1 MLNAL
6 ARVGDN
12 TNVVANAAALVPHYN
27 PKKEAARKM
36 AQVQSSSQSN
46 KSNISDK
53 EEKDL
58 PHTVKSKF
66 KDGDAHHDLKRSI
79 DFVA

>member
-12 TNVVANAAALVPHYN
+12 TNVVANTAALVPHYN

-36 AQVQSSSQSN
+36 GQVQSSSQSN

-58 PHTVKSKF
+58 SHTVKSKF
-66 KDGDAHHDLKRSI
+66 KDGDARHNLKHSI

>member
-6 ARVGDN
+6 ARIGDN

-36 AQVQSSSQSN
+36 AQVQSSSQSD

-58 PHTVKSKF
+58 PHMVKFKF
-66 KDGDAHHDLKRSI
+66 KDGDAIRNLKHSI